1 MVCAEPTSAS
11 RPQASPVGNAGTG
24 GPRSAL
30 GQKTGMVDSLEDC
43 AVAVGELLHATNSR
57 STRAALSE
65 VATKSMKF
73 LQENH
78 GRFRCMMDTLRSL
91 PVPKVDV
98 EKVRRWFG
106 DVRGFPDI
114 DLLVQIVRDGAPV
127 AVSEKG
133 DFRAAITYGNH
144 SAVSQ

>member
-1 MVCAEPTSAS
+1 MFCVGPTSAI

-24 GPRSAL
+24 GPRSAR
-30 GQKTGMVDSLEDC
+30 GQKAGTVESLEEC
-43 AVAVGELLHATNSR
+43 AVALGELLHATNPR

-73 LQENH
+73 LQEND
-78 GRFRCMMDTLRSL
+78 GRFRCIRDTLRSL
-91 PVPKVDV
+91 PIPKVDV

-114 DLLVQIVRDGAPV
+114 DLLLQIVRDL
-127 AVSEKG
+127 SL
-133 DFRAAITYGNH
+133 IH
-144 SAVSQ
+144 I